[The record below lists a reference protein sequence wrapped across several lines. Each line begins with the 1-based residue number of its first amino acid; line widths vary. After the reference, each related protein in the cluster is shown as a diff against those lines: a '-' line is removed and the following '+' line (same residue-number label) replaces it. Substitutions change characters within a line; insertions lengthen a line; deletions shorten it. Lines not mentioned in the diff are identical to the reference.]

1 MKTLEERLQLL
12 DEELSKHT
20 PESLLLELK
29 SLSPSLDI
37 PEICHEV
44 AHWDNNHKY
53 QRRIVSAANRY
64 QLLSGEFLVVPCVR
78 HYSKEHHL
86 ILEHLPLVTNHVVD
100 DNQGFIDQY
109 SNYWTREE
117 ALIIASHAGQ
127 INTVKEKSFPKHLLF
142 SEDLY

>member
-1 MKTLEERLQLL
+1 MKDVL
-12 DEELSKHT
+12 
-20 PESLLLELK
+20 
-29 SLSPSLDI
+29 
-37 PEICHEV
+37 PEICYEI
-44 AHWDNNHKY
+44 AYWDNNHKY

-64 QLLSGEFLVVPCVR
+64 QLLSGELLIVPCVR

-86 ILEHLPLVTNHVVD
+86 ILDHLPLVNNHVVD

-117 ALIIASHAGQ
+117 ALIIATHAGQ
-127 INTVKEKSFPKHLLF
+127 INAVREKSFPEHLLF